1 MIKEMRSVV
10 TWQRV
15 TFNPALTPL
24 RRSAIQIQAN
34 PAASFRQVNDLLLR
48 LQLSTGSR
56 LHTSTVVFD
65 WPKEPREL
73 R

>member
-1 MIKEMRSVV
+1 MRNIV
-10 TWQRV
+10 TWQSV

-24 RRSAIQIQAN
+24 RRLEIQIQAN
-34 PAASFRQVNDLLLR
+34 PAVSCRQVNDVLLR

-56 LHTSTVVFD
+56 LHLSIVVFD
-65 WPKEPREL
+65 WPKEPREF